1 MENKKIERKTIIDLG
16 YSKYW
21 YVVYTD
27 GSYEQIPIIEYI
39 STEKDF
45 HISKDEEEAIL
56 EAYLEFKNKRGQK
69 RT

>member
-1 MENKKIERKTIIDLG
+1 MSNKKIERKTIIDLG
-16 YSKYW
+16 HSKYW

-27 GSYEQIPIIEYI
+27 GSYKQIPIIENI

-45 HISKDEEEAIL
+45 HLSSEEEDAIL
-56 EAYLEFKNKRGQK
+56 ETYLEFKNKRGQK